1 MHKRINCYG
10 KFGLL
15 TKNLVYLVCFA
26 TGLFA
31 LSQNVLAYYSGVAVQ
46 WNDKYSLHC
55 LILFNIRK
63 FCQENNC
70 SLRSFLSFKPR
81 QPQLLI
87 NQFIIKKSV
96 LYATYCIQYAIKRLL
111 NMVLVLLR
119 NGQNLSVSQYYVL
132 ILSLQQAF
140 YNRVFTD
147 YLIKETCR
155 IVSK

>member
-10 KFGLL
+10 NFGFL

-26 TGLFA
+26 TGSFA
-31 LSQNVLAYYSGVAVQ
+31 LSQNVLAYYSGVAAQ
-46 WNDKYSLHC
+46 WNDYKYSLHC
-55 LILFNIRK
+55 LLVFNIRK

-96 LYATYCIQYAIKRLL
+96 LYATYYMQYAIKRLL
-111 NMVLVLLR
+111 NIR
-119 NGQNLSVSQYYVL
+119 KRTKKRTKSFCLSVL
-132 ILSLQQAF
+132 CIKIKFTMGLLQQS
-140 YNRVFTD
+140 
-147 YLIKETCR
+147 IH
-155 IVSK
+155 